1 MIEKKKT
8 KHLPWKITKTIEFL
22 KNSLLNSEISIVS
35 TDTILG
41 FLGNINLE
49 SYNKIH
55 SLKERRVKDQPF
67 LVLIGSKEKLK
78 NFIDIT
84 TLTPNLSKMID
95 QCWPGPVT
103 LIFKAKNDLPSFAKS
118 KKNTIALRYPDHEGL
133 LSLLKS
139 FDGLFSTSANKTV
152 EKAPENIDEIN
163 SDLIEKTDLLVYDE
177 EMEKRTLPSTIIDCT
192 NPQRLTVIRESLFP
206 VKKLEEYYGE
216 KFEK

>member
-1 MIEKKKT
+1 
-8 KHLPWKITKTIEFL
+8 
-22 KNSLLNSEISIVS
+22 
-35 TDTILG
+35 
-41 FLGNINLE
+41 
-49 SYNKIH
+49 
-55 SLKERRVKDQPF
+55 
-67 LVLIGSKEKLK
+67 
-78 NFIDIT
+78 
-84 TLTPNLSKMID
+84 MID

>member
-67 LVLIGSKEKLK
+67 
-78 NFIDIT
+78 
-84 TLTPNLSKMID
+84 
-95 QCWPGPVT
+95 
-103 LIFKAKNDLPSFAKS
+103 
-118 KKNTIALRYPDHEGL
+118 
-133 LSLLKS
+133 
-139 FDGLFSTSANKTV
+139 
-152 EKAPENIDEIN
+152 
-163 SDLIEKTDLLVYDE
+163 
-177 EMEKRTLPSTIIDCT
+177 
-192 NPQRLTVIRESLFP
+192 
-206 VKKLEEYYGE
+206 
-216 KFEK
+216 